1 MQNSCI
7 RSRATFLGIYNTVT
21 NRTSRTW
28 NMANHHP
35 LPADISGEEF
45 TDLLS
50 RYPALLD
57 SISASK
63 TPKAGQKTLA
73 ELDEFRFQEA
83 PEQFRSNSPKRGMT
97 HDDVKTLVDWKLRHG
112 KFRPTLMKLVS
123 SNDGKTVTETIKQA
137 MDAYWEDQDAS
148 AALAAIS
155 KLKGIGPATASL
167 LLSVHDPDR
176 VIFFSDEAFWWLC
189 CKGKKDPIKY
199 NPKEYQELNRQAQV
213 LVKRLEVSATD
224 VEKVAYVI
232 MKDDALPPAAV
243 EKPKDAKTLNAKP
256 LESTKTPVVKPENE
270 GSKQSNTKRK
280 KEPRQDSPERP
291 LRRSKRGKEV

>member
-1 MQNSCI
+1 
-7 RSRATFLGIYNTVT
+7 
-21 NRTSRTW
+21 
-28 NMANHHP
+28 MANHHL
-35 LPADISGEEF
+35 LPKEISGEEF
-45 TDLLS
+45 TGLLN

-57 SISASK
+57 SISTSK
-63 TPKAGQKTLA
+63 TPKAGQKTLT

-83 PEQFRSNSPKRGMT
+83 PEQFGSKSPKRGMT

-123 SNDGKTVTETIKQA
+123 SNDEETVAETIKEA

-189 CKGKKDPIKY
+189 CEGKKEPIKY
-199 NPKEYQELNRQAQV
+199 NPKEYQGLNRAAQA
-213 LVKRLEVSATD
+213 LVKRLEMSATD

-232 MKDDALPPAAV
+232 MRDDALPPAAA
-243 EKPKDAKTLNAKP
+243 EKPMDAKTLNAKP
-256 LESTKTPVVKPENE
+256 LESTKTPVAKPGNE
-270 GSKQSNTKRK
+270 SCKQSNTKRK
-280 KEPRQDSPERP
+280 REARPDSPERP
-291 LRRSKRGKEV
+291 LRRSKRGKDA